1 MSQKKATVPEHHP
14 APAPKRPTTETPLIF
29 ISHDTRDA
37 DLAEAFTNL
46 LTDASGGILKSFR
59 SSDRKGTA
67 GIEYGQEWYRAI
79 MQKLDD
85 ATDVVALL
93 TAHSINRPWILYE
106 AGVAKGKLGA
116 NERVFGIALGVT
128 LDEAATGP
136 FAQFQNSPDEE
147 EAITGLVLQ
156 LIRRHPQAAPREEA
170 VRRQVKTFRES
181 DATLLKDRK
190 KETPQP
196 PARTDETSVA
206 KFFEEIKVLVRDVP
220 ERVAGQL
227 GADPQMRRLRRRRRF
242 HPMMMEE
249 LLHSP
254 MFRESTDAGGLPI
267 LMMFSVLRDD
277 FPWLYELGVQLY
289 RAVEDGNP
297 SAVERARKTLIN
309 TLEMTARGGPF
320 MHEMM
325 GGPEDEEA
333 MMFLH
338 HFARDIDRFIL
349 KPKRLRKPAPRI
361 QPHQNSGNPS
371 SGRRRCS
378 M

>member
-1 MSQKKATVPEHHP
+1 MVSRRKLVAPPDLRP
-14 APAPKRPTTETPLIF
+14 APEPKRPTTESPLVF
-29 ISHDTRDA
+29 ISHDSRDA
-37 DLAEAFTNL
+37 DLAEAFGNL

-93 TAHSINRPWILYE
+93 TSRSINRPWILYE
-106 AGVAKGKLGA
+106 AGVAKGKLSV
-116 NERVFGIALGVT
+116 NDRVFGIALGVS

-147 EAITGLVLQ
+147 DAITTLVLQ

-170 VRRQVKTFRES
+170 VRRQVQTFRES
-181 DATLLKDRK
+181 VAALLKDRK
-190 KETPQP
+190 KELAQAPI
-196 PARTDETSVA
+196 RSDETSVA

-227 GADPQMRRLRRRRRF
+227 GADPQMRRMRRRRRF
-242 HPMMMEE
+242 HPMMFEE
-249 LLHSP
+249 LLHHP
-254 MFRESTDAGGLPI
+254 MWRESPDAGGLPI
-267 LMMFSVLRDD
+267 LMMFSMLRDD
-277 FPWLYELGVQLY
+277 FPWLYELGVHLY
-289 RAVEDGNP
+289 RAIEEGNP
-297 SAVERARKTLIN
+297 RAIDRARKTLMN
-309 TLEMTARGGPF
+309 TIEMTGHGPF

-325 GGPEDEEA
+325 SGPEEEET

-338 HFARDIDRFIL
+338 HLVRELDRFIV
-349 KPKRLRKPAPRI
+349 KPVRSRKPEPPTE
-361 QPHQNSGNPS
+361 QKGS
-371 SGRRRCS
+371 
-378 M
+378 